1 MPPRVER
8 AAAAPTRSRR
18 VREVARLSGPRTK
31 DYERLSFELN
41 EALACARVCIE
52 AALSAEDELC
62 KKPST
67 AHGEEVNARA

>member
-1 MPPRVER
+1 LR
-8 AAAAPTRSRR
+8 AYQA
-18 VREVARLSGPRTK
+18 PRTK

-52 AALSAEDELC
+52 AALSAEDESC